1 MSAAGECVG
10 ACASGAG
17 QGTGASADG
26 ADRGASENA
35 GALAG
40 GAADPRATARFVGA
54 FLDELCR
61 WGVRDVVVSPG
72 SRSTPLAMCA
82 YELSRRAPERLRL
95 FVDVDE
101 RGAAFF
107 ALGLA
112 KAGGRPAALICT
124 SGTAV
129 ANYYPAVLEA
139 ESSRV
144 PLIVLTGDRPPRL
157 QDLGAPQTCD
167 QLKAYG
173 DHVRAFRQMPLP
185 SADAASLA
193 FARQVAREAVIAA
206 GGDVG
211 VGEAAGN
218 FVADAR
224 GSAGERARA
233 ASESVRTTGGTR
245 TMEDVRAAE
254 GGAIG
259 GDVSGSG
266 ACGVAGE
273 AARGIVGKAAHNVTA
288 IDRAD
293 AMPTAVAPARIA
305 GCCGGGPVHLN
316 FPFDEPLKPDLST
329 AGLFDGGRKRM
340 VCAGV
345 AARAEAAVCA
355 GVAVRPEAAVRADTA
370 ASAEATDNAAAARI
384 GAADVSR
391 ETSVLLPGITPVR
404 ATMTSEAARAVSDL
418 LVGARA
424 LVLAGEGIC
433 STVEEARAVLAWARA
448 FGVPL
453 LADPLSGLRSFD
465 EPFVIDNYDSVLG
478 AGGTAP
484 EGLRPQVIVRFGRYP
499 VSKRATQF
507 IAAMRPVQIVVDE
520 RETRDF
526 NAATDVFVPCR
537 PIEFVRAMGAM
548 RVEGEAESSLSP
560 SSSRHEFLAAWVVA
574 NEQARARIVAAAC
587 NDAGDGAVGA
597 TDAGASSVGDPAAS
611 GPGTGDPGTG
621 VPEATAT
628 FEGAYVRRVVELA
641 PEGSCLFAANSMSI
655 RALDTFLLK
664 SDKRLAVLCNR
675 GLNGIDGT
683 VSTALGAAQRF
694 VQTTLIIGDLTLL
707 HDLNALALQ
716 RELRVQRA
724 HGAKA
729 GLSAA
734 AASGAP
740 YGNGTGEGF
749 ARDEARGAEGGF
761 ACDEARD
768 AGEVALGGA
777 PIGMEGWPVPS
788 IVIVLLNNNGGG
800 IFDMLPQRSD
810 EAYFERLFLTP
821 QEVDFQA
828 AARAFSVPYCRAETV
843 AAFDEAYCAA
853 LGVPGISLIEVRV
866 PLRGLKERYAPCW

>member
-1 MSAAGECVG
+1 MSAAGECVDAYAGG
-10 ACASGAG
+10 ASGHAGASGASERVGASASGAG

-61 WGVRDVVVSPG
+61 WGVHDVVVSPG

-82 YELSRRAPERLRL
+82 YELSRRAPERLCL

-157 QDLGAPQTCD
+157 QGLGAPQTCD

-193 FARQVAREAVIAA
+193 FARQAAREACAAA

-211 VGEAAGN
+211 VGEAAAAA
-218 FVADAR
+218 VCAD
-224 GSAGERARA
+224 G
-233 ASESVRTTGGTR
+233 
-245 TMEDVRAAE
+245 
-254 GGAIG
+254 
-259 GDVSGSG
+259 
-266 ACGVAGE
+266 CGV
-273 AARGIVGKAAHNVTA
+273 T
-288 IDRAD
+288 
-293 AMPTAVAPARIA
+293 ARIA
-305 GCCGGGPVHLN
+305 GCCAGGPVHLN
-316 FPFDEPLKPDLST
+316 FPFDESLKPDLST
-329 AGLFDGGRKRM
+329 TRLFDGGRARM

-355 GVAVRPEAAVRADTA
+355 GAAVRPEAAVHADAA
-370 ASAEATDNAAAARI
+370 ASAEATDDAAAARI
-384 GAADVSR
+384 GVADVSR
-391 ETSVLLPGITPVR
+391 ETSVPSLDIVPSGVVSVR
-404 ATMTSEAARAVSDL
+404 VTMTSEVARAVSDL
-418 LVGARA
+418 LAGARA
-424 LVLAGEGIC
+424 LVLAGEGTC

-448 FGVPL
+448 FGMPL

-478 AGGTAP
+478 AGGAAP

-507 IAAMRPVQIVVDE
+507 VAATRPVQIVVDE

-537 PIEFVRAMGAM
+537 PIEFARAMMGA
-548 RVEGEAESSLSP
+548 RTEGEAEASLSP
-560 SSSRHEFLAAWVVA
+560 SSFRQEFLAAWVAA

-597 TDAGASSVGDPAAS
+597 T
-611 GPGTGDPGTG
+611 GTG

-694 VQTTLIIGDLTLL
+694 AQTTLITGDLTLL

-740 YGNGTGEGF
+740 YGNGTGGGF
-749 ARDEARGAEGGF
+749 ARDEARGTEGGF
-761 ACDEARD
+761 ARDEARD
-768 AGEVALGGA
+768 AGEAALGGA
-777 PIGMEGWPVPS
+777 SLEVEGRPAPS
-788 IVIVLLNNNGGG
+788 IVIVLLNNDGGG

-828 AARAFSVPYCRAETV
+828 AARAFSVPHCRAETV
-843 AAFDEAYCAA
+843 AAFDETYRAA

-866 PLRGLKERYAPCW
+866 PLRGLKERYASCW

>member
-1 MSAAGECVG
+1 MSAAGECVDACAGGMGGHAG
-10 ACASGAG
+10 ASGASERVGAPASGAG

-35 GALAG
+35 AALAG

-112 KAGGRPAALICT
+112 KAGGCPAALICT

-157 QDLGAPQTCD
+157 QGLGAPQTCD

-173 DHVRAFRQMPLP
+173 DHVHAFRQMPLP

-193 FARQVAREAVIAA
+193 FARQAAREACAAA

-211 VGEAAGN
+211 VGEAAAAA
-218 FVADAR
+218 VCAD
-224 GSAGERARA
+224 G
-233 ASESVRTTGGTR
+233 
-245 TMEDVRAAE
+245 
-254 GGAIG
+254 
-259 GDVSGSG
+259 
-266 ACGVAGE
+266 CGV
-273 AARGIVGKAAHNVTA
+273 T
-288 IDRAD
+288 
-293 AMPTAVAPARIA
+293 ARIA
-305 GCCGGGPVHLN
+305 GCCAGGPVHLN

-329 AGLFDGGRKRM
+329 TGLFDGGRKRV

-355 GVAVRPEAAVRADTA
+355 GAAVRPEAAVRADTA
-370 ASAEATDNAAAARI
+370 AGAEVADDAAAARI

-391 ETSVLLPGITPVR
+391 ETPVLLPGVAPVR
-404 ATMTSEAARAVSDL
+404 ATMTSEAARAVSGL
-418 LVGARA
+418 LVDARA
-424 LVLAGEGIC
+424 LVLAGEGTC
-433 STVEEARAVLAWARA
+433 STVEEARAVLAWAHA
-448 FGVPL
+448 FGLPL

-478 AGGTAP
+478 AGGAAP
-484 EGLRPQVIVRFGRYP
+484 EGLHPQVIVRFGCYP

-507 IAAMRPVQIVVDE
+507 VAATRPVQIVVDE

-537 PIEFVRAMGAM
+537 PIEFARAMMGA
-548 RVEGEAESSLSP
+548 RTEGEAEASLSP
-560 SSSRHEFLAAWVVA
+560 SSSRQEFLAAWVAA

-597 TDAGASSVGDPAAS
+597 T
-611 GPGTGDPGTG
+611 GTG

-694 VQTTLIIGDLTLL
+694 AQTTLITGDLTLL

-788 IVIVLLNNNGGG
+788 IVIVLLNNDGGG

-828 AARAFSVPYCRAETV
+828 ASRAFSVPYCRAETV
-843 AAFDEAYCAA
+843 AAFDKAYRAA

>member
-1 MSAAGECVG
+1 
-10 ACASGAG
+10 
-17 QGTGASADG
+17 
-26 ADRGASENA
+26 
-35 GALAG
+35 
-40 GAADPRATARFVGA
+40 
-54 FLDELCR
+54 
-61 WGVRDVVVSPG
+61 
-72 SRSTPLAMCA
+72 MCA

-157 QDLGAPQTCD
+157 QGLGAPQTCD

-193 FARQVAREAVIAA
+193 FARQAAREAVIAA

-211 VGEAAGN
+211 VGEAAAAA
-218 FVADAR
+218 VCAD
-224 GSAGERARA
+224 G
-233 ASESVRTTGGTR
+233 
-245 TMEDVRAAE
+245 
-254 GGAIG
+254 
-259 GDVSGSG
+259 
-266 ACGVAGE
+266 CGV
-273 AARGIVGKAAHNVTA
+273 T
-288 IDRAD
+288 
-293 AMPTAVAPARIA
+293 ARIA
-305 GCCGGGPVHLN
+305 GCCAGGPVYLN

-329 AGLFDGGRKRM
+329 AGLFDGGRKC
-340 VCAGV
+340 VACSDVAVGVEAAACAGV
-345 AARAEAAVCA
+345 T
-355 GVAVRPEAAVRADTA
+355 VRPEAA
-370 ASAEATDNAAAARI
+370 ASAEATDDAAAARI
-384 GAADVSR
+384 GVADVSR
-391 ETSVLLPGITPVR
+391 ETSVPSLGIVPSGVVSVR
-404 ATMTSEAARAVSDL
+404 VTMTSEAARAVSDL
-418 LVGARA
+418 LAGARA
-424 LVLAGEGIC
+424 LMLAGEGTC

-478 AGGTAP
+478 AGGAAP

-507 IAAMRPVQIVVDE
+507 VAATRPVQIVVDE

-537 PIEFVRAMGAM
+537 PIEFARAMMGA
-548 RVEGEAESSLSP
+548 RTEGEAEASLSP
-560 SSSRHEFLAAWVVA
+560 SSFRQEFLAAWMAA

-597 TDAGASSVGDPAAS
+597 T
-611 GPGTGDPGTG
+611 GTG

-694 VQTTLIIGDLTLL
+694 AQTTLITGDLTLL

-716 RELRVQRA
+716 RELRVQRDQA
-724 HGAKA
+724 V
-729 GLSAA
+729 
-734 AASGAP
+734 
-740 YGNGTGEGF
+740 
-749 ARDEARGAEGGF
+749 ARGERECA
-761 ACDEARD
+761 
-768 AGEVALGGA
+768 
-777 PIGMEGWPVPS
+777 PS

-828 AARAFSVPYCRAETV
+828 ASRAFSVPYCRAETV
-843 AAFDEAYCAA
+843 AAFDKAYRAA

>member
-1 MSAAGECVG
+1 MSAAGECVDAYAGG
-10 ACASGAG
+10 ASGHAGASGASERVGASASGAG

-112 KAGGRPAALICT
+112 KAGGRPAALVCT

-185 SADAASLA
+185 SADAATLA
-193 FARQVAREAVIAA
+193 FARQAAREAVIAA

-211 VGEAAGN
+211 VGEAAAAGI
-218 FVADAR
+218 FVADACS
-224 GSAGERARA
+224 SAGERARA
-233 ASESVRTTGGTR
+233 ASESVRTAGGTR

-259 GDVSGSG
+259 GGAFEAVSCS
-266 ACGVAGE
+266 VAGE
-273 AARGIVGKAAHNVTA
+273 AARGMVGKAARDVVAIGRTA
-288 IDRAD
+288 TTPTAAANARIAGGHRLQGD
-293 AMPTAVAPARIA
+293 AARRMPTAAAPARIA
-305 GCCGGGPVHLN
+305 GCCAGGPVHLN

-340 VCAGV
+340 VCTDV

-355 GVAVRPEAAVRADTA
+355 GAAVRPEAAVRADTA
-370 ASAEATDNAAAARI
+370 ASAEATDNAAAACI

-391 ETSVLLPGITPVR
+391 ETPVLLPGIASVR
-404 ATMTSEAARAVSDL
+404 VTMTSEAARAVSDL
-418 LVGARA
+418 LAGARA
-424 LVLAGEGIC
+424 LMLAGEGTC

-478 AGGTAP
+478 AGGAAP

-507 IAAMRPVQIVVDE
+507 VAATRPVQIVVDE

-537 PIEFVRAMGAM
+537 PIEFARAMMGA
-548 RVEGEAESSLSP
+548 RTEGEAEASLSP
-560 SSSRHEFLAAWVVA
+560 SSFRQEFLAAWMAA

-597 TDAGASSVGDPAAS
+597 T
-611 GPGTGDPGTG
+611 GTG

-694 VQTTLIIGDLTLL
+694 AQTTLITGDLTLL

-716 RELRVQRA
+716 RELRVQRDQA
-724 HGAKA
+724 V
-729 GLSAA
+729 
-734 AASGAP
+734 
-740 YGNGTGEGF
+740 
-749 ARDEARGAEGGF
+749 ARGERECA
-761 ACDEARD
+761 
-768 AGEVALGGA
+768 
-777 PIGMEGWPVPS
+777 PS

-828 AARAFSVPYCRAETV
+828 AACAFSVPYCRAETV
-843 AAFDEAYCAA
+843 AAFDEAYRAA

>member
-1 MSAAGECVG
+1 MSAAGECADAYAGGTGGHAGASGASERVG
-10 ACASGAG
+10 ASASGAG

-112 KAGGRPAALICT
+112 KAGGRPAALVCT

-129 ANYYPAVLEA
+129 VNYYPAVLEA

-185 SADAASLA
+185 SADAATLA
-193 FARQVAREAVIAA
+193 FARQAAREAVIAA

-211 VGEAAGN
+211 VGEAAAAA
-218 FVADAR
+218 VCAD
-224 GSAGERARA
+224 G
-233 ASESVRTTGGTR
+233 
-245 TMEDVRAAE
+245 
-254 GGAIG
+254 
-259 GDVSGSG
+259 
-266 ACGVAGE
+266 CGV
-273 AARGIVGKAAHNVTA
+273 T
-288 IDRAD
+288 
-293 AMPTAVAPARIA
+293 ARIA
-305 GCCGGGPVHLN
+305 GCCAGGPVHLN

-329 AGLFDGGRKRM
+329 TRLFDGGRKR
-340 VCAGV
+340 VACADV

-355 GVAVRPEAAVRADTA
+355 GVTVRPEAAVRADTA
-370 ASAEATDNAAAARI
+370 ASAEAPGDAASARG

-391 ETSVLLPGITPVR
+391 ETSVLLPGVAPVR
-404 ATMTSEAARAVSDL
+404 ATMTSEAARVVSDL
-418 LVGARA
+418 LVDARA
-424 LVLAGEGIC
+424 LVLAGEGTC
-433 STVEEARAVLAWARA
+433 STVEEARVVLAWARA
-448 FGVPL
+448 FGMPL

-478 AGGTAP
+478 AGGAAP

-507 IAAMRPVQIVVDE
+507 VAATRPVQIVVDE

-537 PIEFVRAMGAM
+537 PIEFVRAMMGA
-548 RVEGEAESSLSP
+548 RTEGEAEASLSP
-560 SSSRHEFLAAWVVA
+560 SSSRQEFLAAWVAA

-621 VPEATAT
+621 APEVTAT

-694 VQTTLIIGDLTLL
+694 AQTTLITGDLTLL

-716 RELRVQRA
+716 RELRVQCDQT
-724 HGAKA
+724 
-729 GLSAA
+729 
-734 AASGAP
+734 ASR
-740 YGNGTGEGF
+740 GEGEC
-749 ARDEARGAEGGF
+749 A
-761 ACDEARD
+761 
-768 AGEVALGGA
+768 
-777 PIGMEGWPVPS
+777 PS
-788 IVIVLLNNNGGG
+788 IVIVLLNNDGGG

-843 AAFDEAYCAA
+843 AAFDEAYRAA

>member
-1 MSAAGECVG
+1 MSAAGECVDAYASG
-10 ACASGAG
+10 ESGHAGASGA
-17 QGTGASADG
+17 A
-26 ADRGASENA
+26 RGARENA
-35 GALAG
+35 GTLAG
-40 GAADPRATARFVGA
+40 GAADLQATARFVGA

-112 KAGGRPAALICT
+112 KAGGCPAALICT

-157 QDLGAPQTCD
+157 QGLGAPQTCD

-173 DHVRAFRQMPLP
+173 DHVHAFRQMPLP

-193 FARQVAREAVIAA
+193 FARQAAREACAAA

-211 VGEAAGN
+211 VGEPAAAA
-218 FVADAR
+218 VCAD
-224 GSAGERARA
+224 G
-233 ASESVRTTGGTR
+233 
-245 TMEDVRAAE
+245 
-254 GGAIG
+254 
-259 GDVSGSG
+259 
-266 ACGVAGE
+266 CGV
-273 AARGIVGKAAHNVTA
+273 T
-288 IDRAD
+288 
-293 AMPTAVAPARIA
+293 ARIA
-305 GCCGGGPVHLN
+305 GCCAGGPVHLN

-329 AGLFDGGRKRM
+329 TGLFDGGRKRV

-355 GVAVRPEAAVRADTA
+355 GAAVRPEAAVRADTA
-370 ASAEATDNAAAARI
+370 AGAEVADDAAAARI

-391 ETSVLLPGITPVR
+391 ETPVLLPGVAPVR
-404 ATMTSEAARAVSDL
+404 ATMTSEAARAVSGL
-418 LVGARA
+418 LVDARA
-424 LVLAGEGIC
+424 LVLAGEGTC
-433 STVEEARAVLAWARA
+433 STVEEARAVLAWAHA
-448 FGVPL
+448 FGLPL

-478 AGGTAP
+478 AGGAAP
-484 EGLRPQVIVRFGRYP
+484 EGLHPQVIVRFGCYP

-507 IAAMRPVQIVVDE
+507 VAATRPVQIVVDE

-537 PIEFVRAMGAM
+537 PIEFARAMMGA
-548 RVEGEAESSLSP
+548 RTEGEAEASLSP
-560 SSSRHEFLAAWVVA
+560 SSSRQEFLAAWVAA

-597 TDAGASSVGDPAAS
+597 T
-611 GPGTGDPGTG
+611 GTG

-694 VQTTLIIGDLTLL
+694 AQTTLITGDLTLL

-788 IVIVLLNNNGGG
+788 IVIVLLNNDGGG

-828 AARAFSVPYCRAETV
+828 ASRAFSVPYCRAETV
-843 AAFDEAYCAA
+843 AAFDKAYRAA